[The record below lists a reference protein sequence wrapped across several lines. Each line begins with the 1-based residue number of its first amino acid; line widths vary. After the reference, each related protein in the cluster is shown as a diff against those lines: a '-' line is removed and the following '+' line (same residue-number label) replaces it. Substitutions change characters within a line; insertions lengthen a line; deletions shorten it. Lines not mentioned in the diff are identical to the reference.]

1 MSWSCTDQVQSE
13 YWLLLVVDFS
23 TVSILVCFALSY
35 THNMGNGLV
44 RKVEIQCSL
53 FLREKNLSGSQRT
66 FLCNFMLCLLLLQC
80 QPHNAGFSVLAR
92 AHERRCFDFRRAT
105 MPSVPLQ
112 HQTFTPALSFKLIL
126 HRHLLRSHQDFQSR
140 IRPLLSFAS

>member
-13 YWLLLVVDFS
+13 YWLLLVLVDFS
-23 TVSILVCFALSY
+23 TVSILVCFAPSY

-44 RKVEIQCSL
+44 RKVEILCSL
-53 FLREKNLSGSQRT
+53 FLRERSQRT

-80 QPHNAGFSVLAR
+80 QPQRRIQCSGPSPRTALLRLQEGDNAVGASSTSNI
-92 AHERRCFDFRRAT
+92 HT
-105 MPSVPLQ
+105 
-112 HQTFTPALSFKLIL
+112 ALSFKLIL
-126 HRHLLRSHQDFQSR
+126 HRQLLRSHQDFQSR